1 MTLRIGVWGPG
12 HVGRAVIRALQED
25 PRFDLEIVKA
35 RRDKQRSFSDVA
47 ITTSKD
53 EVISLGLDCVVVTP
67 SAAAVFKGLDDD
79 VIDLLESGT
88 NVVATA
94 AYHNPWMQNWASG
107 GRASARRLLEAC
119 KAGAATLHGTGVH
132 PSYMVE
138 RLVLTM
144 CQPLDSVSHIRFV
157 EAANF
162 QGAPGDM
169 WGGLGAMGFG
179 VDIDEIGPQHPVA
192 AGGDLYYGDV
202 IGNVARELFDAD
214 PAEVRVER
222 SYRGIPAEQDVVIG
236 NETIRRGTAG
246 AVHLVHRGYLG
257 DHHFFTN
264 EECWYLRDAVTFRG
278 DDLPFGGFTTSASY
292 TIEITGEP
300 ANLRSQLEFQPTLKG
315 RDAITNGSVRAV
327 LAAIPAVCA
336 AEPGILVDD
345 SAPSYRLISADD

>member
-202 IGNVARELFDAD
+202 IGN
-214 PAEVRVER
+214 
-222 SYRGIPAEQDVVIG
+222 
-236 NETIRRGTAG
+236 ETIRRGTAG